1 MLGLF
6 YNKEMNNSKVYK
18 YKLPLNDQI
27 EYSTSNNSLII
38 IGANGSGK
46 SKLGAWIEQ
55 QDMEKVHRIGAQ
67 RSLNFGD
74 FIELKSR
81 EQAENSLLY
90 GVDNIE
96 NNNSY
101 RKKLVRWDYGEFT
114 TRLLNDYR
122 DVLSLMIAIKN
133 QTQDKYIKECK
144 EKDDKGQQHDKV
156 PDTVIDKLIRIWNN
170 IFPHRE
176 IDFTDAKVTT
186 KLKDE
191 EGNVIFS
198 YKGKE
203 MSDGERVALYLI
215 AQCLCI
221 PENRTIIID
230 EPEIHLHRSIMNRL
244 WTEIE
249 KERKDC
255 FFIYIT
261 HDTQFAANH
270 KNADKVWVKKYDG
283 KNWVIEKIEQND
295 VLPEQLLL
303 DIMGNRKKVLFV
315 EGTAESYDTQLYS
328 GIYKDYYVIPC
339 GGCSSVI
346 NFTKAMK
353 DKDNTQLHHLECYGL
368 IDRDYRTEEEIES
381 LKAKGIYTIDV
392 AEVENLFLVEELL
405 LVINDILSPG
415 DSKVEN
421 IKNKIIEFY
430 QSQKDT
436 QICNAIIT
444 ELKHKLS
451 TIDINKKGEKQVK
464 DALEEGFRSISFD
477 SIKEEKQN
485 IFDLSTEYKEVLKLF
500 NQKRVSHIVK
510 ENFGIK
516 KDYEQFVIGQLQGD
530 KSENIIE
537 AIKKYLP
544 NEIKI

>member
-1 MLGLF
+1 MLRLF
-6 YNKEMNNSKVYK
+6 YNKEMNNSKEYK
-18 YKLPLNDQI
+18 YKLPLKDQI

-55 QDMEKVHRIGAQ
+55 QDMENVHRIGAQ

-81 EQAENSLLY
+81 EQLENRLLY
-90 GVDNIE
+90 GIDNIE
-96 NNNSY
+96 EFRFSY
-101 RKKLVRWDYGEFT
+101 KRKERRWDYGEFT
-114 TRLLNDYR
+114 TKLLNDYEN
-122 DVLSLMIAIKN
+122 VLSLMIAIKN
-133 QTQDKYIKECK
+133 QTYDKYIKECK
-144 EKDDKGQQHDKV
+144 EKEQQQQYDKV

-170 IFPHRE
+170 IFPQRE

-186 KLKDE
+186 KLKNAVGD
-191 EGNVIFS
+191 IIS

-221 PENRTIIID
+221 PENKTIIID
-230 EPEIHLHRSIMNRL
+230 EPEIHLHRSIMNKL
-244 WTEIE
+244 WAEIE

-270 KNADKVWVKKYDG
+270 KNADKVWVKEYDG
-283 KNWVIEKIEQND
+283 ENWKIEKIEQNNG
-295 VLPEQLLL
+295 LPEQLLL

-328 GIYKDYYVIPC
+328 VIYKDYYVIPC

-436 QICNAIIT
+436 QICKAIIA

-451 TIDINKKGEKQVK
+451 TIDINKKGKEQVK
-464 DALEEGFRSISFD
+464 QALKDGFRDISFD

-500 NQKRVSHIVK
+500 NQKRVSHIVM
-510 ENFGIK
+510 ENFGIR
-516 KDYEQFVIGQLQGD
+516 DYEQFVIGQLQGD
-530 KSENIIE
+530 KSEEIIE

-544 NEIKI
+544 EAIKI

>member
-6 YNKEMNNSKVYK
+6 YNKEMNNTKEYK
-18 YKLPLNDQI
+18 YKLPLKDQI

-55 QDMEKVHRIGAQ
+55 QDMENVHRIGAQ

-81 EQAENSLLY
+81 EQAENRLLY
-90 GVDNIE
+90 GVDKIE
-96 NNNSY
+96 NNNLFGKH
-101 RKKLVRWDYGEFT
+101 RRWSWGQNFT
-114 TRLLNDYR
+114 TQLLDDYE
-122 DVLSLMIAIKN
+122 DVLSLMIANKN
-133 QTQDKYIKECK
+133 QTHDKYIKECK
-144 EKDDKGQQHDKV
+144 EKEKNKQEYDKV

-170 IFPHRE
+170 IFPQRE

-186 KLKDE
+186 KLKNAVGD
-191 EGNVIFS
+191 IIS

-221 PENRTIIID
+221 PENKTIIID
-230 EPEIHLHRSIMNRL
+230 EPEIHLHRSIMNKL

-270 KNADKVWVKKYDG
+270 KNADKVWVKEYDG
-283 KNWVIEKIEQND
+283 ENWKIEKIEQNNG
-295 VLPEQLLL
+295 LPEQLLL

-328 GIYKDYYVIPC
+328 VIYKDYYVIPC

-353 DKDNTQLHHLECYGL
+353 DNAQLHHLECYGL
-368 IDRDYRTEEEIES
+368 IDRDYRTEEEIKS
-381 LKAKGIYTIDV
+381 LKTKGIYTIDV

-405 LVINDILSPG
+405 LVINDILFPG
-415 DSKVEN
+415 SSKVEN
-421 IKNKIIEFY
+421 IKNKIIERY

-477 SIKEEKQN
+477 SIKEEKQK
-485 IFDLSTEYKEVLKLF
+485 IFDLSTEYKEILKLF
-500 NQKRVSHIVK
+500 NQKRISHIVK
-510 ENFGIK
+510 ENFGIGE
-516 KDYEQFVIGQLQGD
+516 YEQFVIGQLQGD